1 MDTRNDTQR
10 NHLRYSPP
18 KRTTRTPEAKVKA
31 QVDAYLKKIGAI
43 NIRTNAG
50 SWSDDNGNTIM
61 GAKAGTSDH
70 TCCLP
75 GGAFCAIED
84 KAEKGRQSDPQKKY
98 QARVEAMGGIY
109 ILARSASD
117 VRAALIALYGET
129 VVKGWEKR

>member
-50 SWSDDNGNTIM
+50 SWKDDSGNVIM

-84 KAEKGRQSDPQKKY
+84 KAAHGRLSDAQKRY
-98 QARVEAMGGIY
+98 RERVEAMGGIY
-109 ILARSASD
+109 IEARSAAD
-117 VRAALIALYGET
+117 VRAALVAIYGEAT
-129 VVKGWEKR
+129 VKGWEKQ